1 MANILVFDVNS
12 ASRRLAAALLRNHG
26 NCVRD
31 VGDADEALRLVRLE
45 RPDLMIMDLAT
56 PDIDGCKLVVR
67 MRCDPSLPQPR
78 VLVRAVAGVEV
89 EARALAHVFG
99 AAFVIKPTNPELL
112 LATVSATLGEPAPQQ
127 RAPVAGGESVE
138 MLVHPIARLLR
149 RVAERS
155 AQLEVART
163 ALDLEI
169 KKRIWAEHDLMHA
182 TQRLDDQAVRD
193 PVTGLYN
200 RRFLEE
206 SLSREGS
213 RARRHGQPLALMMF
227 DVDHFREFND
237 TLGHT
242 SGDAI
247 LKSIGQCIVSLSR
260 GEDLVARY
268 GGDEFALM
276 MMNVSQEIVWQRAE
290 LIRQRARSLEVGG
303 SDQQLGPVTLS
314 VGIAIFPEHGDG
326 TEALL
331 KAADEALARSKR
343 GGRNR
348 VAIGERTAAAQEPDG
363 AERPTAVSARGAVAA
378 LPADRKS
385 TRLNSSH
392 VT

>member
-169 KKRIWAEHDLMHA
+169 KKRIWAEHDLVHA
-182 TQRLDDQAVRD
+182 NRRLHDQVMRD
-193 PVTGLYN
+193 PVTGVYN

-206 SLSREGS
+206 SLAREKA
-213 RARRHGQPLALMMF
+213 RAQRHGHTFAVMMI
-227 DVDHFREFND
+227 DVDQFREFND

-242 SGDAI
+242 AGDAI
-247 LKSIGQCIVSLSR
+247 LQSVGQCVVALSR
-260 GEDLVARY
+260 AEDLVARY
-268 GGDEFALM
+268 DADEFALVM
-276 MMNVSQEIVWQRAE
+276 ANASRQIVWQRAD
-290 LIRQRARSLEVGG
+290 LIRQRARSLQIGHN
-303 SDQQLGPVTLS
+303 DHQLGPITLS
-314 VGIAIFPEHGDG
+314 VGIAIFPEDG
-326 TEALL
+326 ASTQAVLEA
-331 KAADEALARSKR
+331 AEQALISSRRA
-343 GGRNR
+343 GRN
-348 VAIGERTAAAQEPDG
+348 VVAVGEAIGSSQEATASVSEARDG
-363 AERPTAVSARGAVAA
+363 QAEGSRARAG
-378 LPADRKS
+378 K
-385 TRLNSSH
+385 RLSG
-392 VT
+392 

>member
-1 MANILVFDVNS
+1 MANILVFEAKS
-12 ASRRLAAALLRNHG
+12 PSRRLVAALLRNHG

-31 VGDADEALRLVRLE
+31 VGDADEALTLVRQE
-45 RPDLMIMDLAT
+45 PPDLMIIDIAT
-56 PDIDGCKLVVR
+56 PDVDGCKFVVR

-78 VLVRAVAGVEV
+78 VLLRAVTSVEV
-89 EARALAHVFG
+89 EARALAHAFG

-112 LATVSATLGEPAPQQ
+112 LATVSAALGAPAPQEQ
-127 RAPVAGGESVE
+127 APVADHESVD
-138 MLVHPIARLLR
+138 MPVQAIARLLR

-169 KKRIWAEHDLMHA
+169 KKRIWAEHDLVHA
-182 TQRLDDQAVRD
+182 NRQLDDQAVRD

-303 SDQQLGPVTLS
+303 SDQQLGPVTLA
-314 VGIAIFPEHGDG
+314 VGIAIFPDHGDG

-348 VAIGERTAAAQEPDG
+348 VALGERTAAAQEPAG
-363 AERPTAVSARGAVAA
+363 AERPTAVSSRGAVAA
-378 LPADRKS
+378 LPAQD
-385 TRLNSSH
+385 TGGAA
-392 VT
+392 